1 MKARVTVQLPDGS
14 YNNNGKNQF
23 ITAEFKSRKN
33 LVKFN
38 KNKKT
43 QSKFEIFNGTDMTGE
58 PDIIV
63 FA

>member
-23 ITAEFKSRKN
+23 ITDEFKSRKN
-33 LVKFN
+33 LIKFN
-38 KNKKT
+38 KKKKV
-43 QSKFEIFNGTDMTGE
+43 QSKFEIYNGTDMSGE
-58 PDIIV
+58 PDSIV